1 MGNSVSELQVN
12 IQMVDL
18 QRQYHRLQNEID
30 AALLATVEK
39 GQFINGPEVKSF
51 AGKLADYLDVPYVIP
66 CANGTDALQIALMAL
81 TLKPGDEVIVPAFC
95 YVAAAE
101 VVALLGLTPVWA
113 DVDPDTFMVT
123 ADTLTKACSSRTKAI
138 VVAHLFGQC
147 CDMDSILSFAS
158 KQNLYVIEDNA
169 QSMGAVYRFPGGQTR
184 MAGTMGVIGTTS
196 FFPSKPLACYGDGG
210 AMFTHDQQL
219 ANTLR
224 MIANHGQ
231 QSKYHHQR
239 VGCNSRLDSIQAAVL
254 EVKLS
259 HLDEFNKA
267 RQKVADRYDE
277 GFKRCKGIK
286 VPLRTASS
294 THVFHQYTLQVNN
307 GKRDALQQFLKRRN
321 IPSMVYYPLPLNDQ
335 HAFRQAVR
343 PVEKPEVAS
352 QLCKTVLSLPIH
364 TEMREDEIQ
373 YIIQQVNAF
382 FESDGLQA
390 GCE

>member
-1 MGNSVSELQVN
+1 M
-12 IQMVDL
+12 
-18 QRQYHRLQNEID
+18 
-30 AALLATVEK
+30 
-39 GQFINGPEVKSF
+39 
-51 AGKLADYLDVPYVIP
+51 
-66 CANGTDALQIALMAL
+66 
-81 TLKPGDEVIVPAFC
+81 
-95 YVAAAE
+95 
-101 VVALLGLTPVWA
+101 
-113 DVDPDTFMVT
+113 
-123 ADTLTKACSSRTKAI
+123 
-138 VVAHLFGQC
+138 AHLFGQC

-158 KQNLYVIEDNA
+158 RQNLYVIEDNA

-286 VPLRTASS
+286 VPQRTASS

-321 IPSMVYYPLPLNDQ
+321 IPSMVYYPLPLNEQ

>member
-1 MGNSVSELQVN
+1 
-12 IQMVDL
+12 
-18 QRQYHRLQNEID
+18 
-30 AALLATVEK
+30 
-39 GQFINGPEVKSF
+39 
-51 AGKLADYLDVPYVIP
+51 
-66 CANGTDALQIALMAL
+66 
-81 TLKPGDEVIVPAFC
+81 
-95 YVAAAE
+95 
-101 VVALLGLTPVWA
+101 
-113 DVDPDTFMVT
+113 
-123 ADTLTKACSSRTKAI
+123 
-138 VVAHLFGQC
+138 
-147 CDMDSILSFAS
+147 
-158 KQNLYVIEDNA
+158 
-169 QSMGAVYRFPGGQTR
+169 MGAVYRFPGGQTR

-267 RQKVADRYDE
+267 RQKVADTYDE

-286 VPLRTASS
+286 VPQRTASS

-321 IPSMVYYPLPLNDQ
+321 IPSMVYYPLPLNEQ

-373 YIIQQVNAF
+373 YIIQQINAF